1 MKPAMIFFVIKIHIH
16 TMDTQQGR
24 AEALFSLEDQETPYS
39 LGMLSPYKYEPRVPS
54 SLAKQK
60 AVAACWSASRS
71 CQSTPGAAPHRR
83 GPNRPKRLSAFTF
96 AISPLFFFWSLVS
109 CIRGRCNCCLTS
121 VSICSLKAC
130 QVVEIA
136 TQKINVMLHDCVC
149 IHCVYTTVITLFKT
163 ACSKP
168 NN

>member
-1 MKPAMIFFVIKIHIH
+1 MKPAMFFFAIKIHIH

-24 AEALFSLEDQETPYS
+24 AEALFSLEDQETPYL

-71 CQSTPGAAPHRR
+71 CQSTPGAAPQTRTKQAKTVVC
-83 GPNRPKRLSAFTF
+83 GCICNLS
-96 AISPLFFFWSLVS
+96 SFFWSLVS
-109 CIRGRCNCCLTS
+109 CIWGRCNCCLTS